1 MSENRE
7 KVCHVPTDIIGRA
20 GGGLTGLVLVCLWSN
35 PVISA
40 VGCTP
45 DMVASIAKY
54 TGMAEPAVIDSITVL
69 EQVGQIMVDRET
81 NEALVPGWL
90 DLNYLQD
97 RSVAEKPI
105 DVMSA
110 IDAVKSARLK
120 SVLLKDITILDV
132 QYDAAVAA
140 R

>member
-1 MSENRE
+1 MNDA

-20 GGGLTGLVLVCLWSN
+20 GGGLKGLVLGCFWSN

-40 VGCTP
+40 VGCTS
-45 DMVASIAKY
+45 DMVENIVKY
-54 TGMAEPAVIDSITVL
+54 TGMPKSDVIDSITL
-69 EQVGQIMVDRET
+69 FEQAGLIMVDHDT

-90 DLNYLQD
+90 DLNYLQE

-105 DVMSA
+105 DVMKA
-110 IDAVKSARLK
+110 LEVIKSARLG
-120 SVLLKDITILDV
+120 SVLLQDIDRLDV
-132 QYDAAVAA
+132 EYDAAVTV